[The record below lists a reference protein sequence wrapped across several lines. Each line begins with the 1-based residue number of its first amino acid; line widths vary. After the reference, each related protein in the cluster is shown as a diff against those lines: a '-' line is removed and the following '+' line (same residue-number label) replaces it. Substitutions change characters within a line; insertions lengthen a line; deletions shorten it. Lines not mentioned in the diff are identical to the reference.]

1 MSERLKCE
9 IIRDLLPSYIEK
21 LTSDV
26 TNEAVEFHLEEC
38 KECKQ
43 LLDNMKKDEVI
54 SNEEDQKEINYL
66 KKVKHHTWFTLGIG
80 VLITAATVMC
90 LFIWRVFEHGFV
102 VSPSS
107 TIYNVKVE
115 DNVLTLS
122 GEILNPSMAYTRA
135 TFNEQDGAVTISVYE
150 APTSILN
157 NSNKFKVSYELDEN
171 ADTVYFDDLIVYK
184 ERPISRKVAEVYSTK
199 HKYIGDMSANSKVA
213 GALGIYA
220 DLGDYLNSL
229 QTNEEPYGWTL
240 EFQNPVE
247 AYNEQNFNEKMKAYA
262 CVLLAMID
270 NLNKVSWTY
279 KCNGTLVTQ
288 TISTKD
294 SSEYAGQNVKEAS
307 EDIIKLQ
314 GLMEVLNLL

>member
-9 IIRDLLPSYIEK
+9 IIKDLLPSYIEK

-26 TNEAVEFHLEEC
+26 TNEAVESHISEC
-38 KECKQ
+38 KDCKQ
-43 LLDNMKKDEVI
+43 ILDDMKKDEVI
-54 SNEEDQKEINYL
+54 SIEEDQKEINYL
-66 KKVKHHTWFTLGIG
+66 KKVKHHTWFIAGIG
-80 VLITAATVMC
+80 VLITAVIVIC

-107 TIYNVKVE
+107 TVYNVMID

-122 GEILNPSMAYTRA
+122 GEILDPSMAYTRA
-135 TFNEQDGAVTISVYE
+135 TFQKQDDVVTISVYE

-157 NSNKFKVSYELDEN
+157 NSNKFTVSYELDEN
-171 ADTVYFDDLIVYK
+171 TDAVYYDDLIVYK
-184 ERPISRKVAEVYSTK
+184 GGPISKKVAEVYNTR
-199 HKYIGDMSANSKVA
+199 HKYVGEMPANSKVA

-220 DLGDYLNSL
+220 DLGEYLNSL

-270 NLNKVSWTY
+270 NLNNVSWTY
-279 KCNGTLVTQ
+279 ECNGTLVKQ
-288 TISTKD
+288 TLSTKEA
-294 SSEYAGQNVKEAS
+294 SEYAGQNVKEAS
-307 EDIIKLQ
+307 EDVVQLQ
-314 GLMEVLNLL
+314 SLMESLNLL